1 MDDFAGGFDIVVI
14 PVDLNQA
21 CVGQYT
27 VHIIVETAVLGHNAV
42 FKISFRICGALNGRR
57 IHHFALII
65 EDVAAFRHQIIGFG
79 DPIAAAMDDFAGCT
93 HIVEV
98 AVNLDQAC
106 IVQFSVYI
114 VVEAVVFG
122 HNAVFHFRL
131 RLCGVGCGR
140 IHHFAVFIES
150 IASLGQKAI
159 GLGDPVAAVIDHLA
173 GAAHIVIVAV
183 DLDQPRVGQYAVH
196 IVIQAAVL
204 GHDAV
209 LHFRF
214 GIRGRFG
221 IRLRCGR
228 IHHFAVLAE
237 AVHPLGEEIIGLG
250 DPIAAAMDKF
260 AAAADIVVV
269 PVNLNQ
275 ARIGQHAVHIV
286 VEAVVLGNNAVFHFR
301 FGICRI
307 GVDRIRI
314 GHGRIGHSALIIK
327 GIASFRHKAVGLA
340 DPVAAALDRSVHNL
354 IVVIGEVIVVT
365 VDQYQTG
372 IGNNNTVFNQVG
384 VSGPVIQAGL
394 ILLPDTV
401 FIKRIEYIYAFNI
414 ECIQTRSCI
423 LAGAEVIFL
432 AVNGHPLLGH
442 PLAGPH
448 IFDSFFIADKITAGQ
463 NLVRED
469 VMIPAD
475 GLLAVNGVSGNR
487 IKIVIHGFAGTIVDG
502 TPAGF
507 QRAVD
512 RVICIA
518 VQFEK
523 SGYLTLGNSVIAE
536 IVVIAVFFILITRNL
551 VNAGHRCV
559 INEVVEI
566 ISGLSPALPI
576 GLVQR
581 KAVLKGGIGGAEV
594 GALFVGIVGV
604 DEGDQ
609 TIGLLNAGIA
619 GYGIQC
625 VGTEINVVAHLAGV
639 GYRQTAVLIPLGIGL
654 RSGLDSAENA
664 NGVSCRRVNG
674 LGLVDPVA
682 DQRQRM
688 ALVVKFR
695 GRHGEILIHQ
705 DNF

>member
-1 MDDFAGGFDIVVI
+1 MDYLAVAAYIVVI
-14 PVDLNQA
+14 AVKQNQA
-21 CVGQYT
+21 RVDQIA
-27 VHIIVETAVLGHNAV
+27 VFIVIQAAVFGDDAVL
-42 FKISFRICGALNGRR
+42 
-57 IHHFALII
+57 
-65 EDVAAFRHQIIGFG
+65 
-79 DPIAAAMDDFAGCT
+79 
-93 HIVEV
+93 
-98 AVNLDQAC
+98 
-106 IVQFSVYI
+106 
-114 VVEAVVFG
+114 
-122 HNAVFHFRL
+122 HFRL
-131 RLCGVGCGR
+131 RLCGVGVRLCYR
-140 IHHFAVFIES
+140 RVH
-150 IASLGQKAI
+150 
-159 GLGDPVAAVIDHLA
+159 HLA
-173 GAAHIVIVAV
+173 
-183 DLDQPRVGQYAVH
+183 
-196 IVIQAAVL
+196 VL
-204 GHDAV
+204 
-209 LHFRF
+209 
-214 GIRGRFG
+214 
-221 IRLRCGR
+221 
-228 IHHFAVLAE
+228 
-237 AVHPLGEEIIGLG
+237 
-250 DPIAAAMDKF
+250 
-260 AAAADIVVV
+260 
-269 PVNLNQ
+269 
-275 ARIGQHAVHIV
+275 
-286 VEAVVLGNNAVFHFR
+286 
-301 FGICRI
+301 
-307 GVDRIRI
+307 
-314 GHGRIGHSALIIK
+314 IK
-327 GIASFRHKAVGLA
+327 GVVAFRHKAVGLA
-340 DPVAAALDRSVHNL
+340 DPVGAALDRYVQQVV
-354 IVVIGEVIVVT
+354 VVIGKVVIISVDYDQARIVHYDAVFDQVSIFLVVIEAGT
-365 VDQYQTG
+365 V
-372 IGNNNTVFNQVG
+372 
-384 VSGPVIQAGL
+384 
-394 ILLPDTV
+394 LLPNAV
-401 FIKRIEYIYAFNI
+401 FIKGIEHVLALNVEGIRAR
-414 ECIQTRSCI
+414 CRI

-432 AVNGHPLLGH
+432 AVNSHPLLGY

-448 IFDSFFIADKITAGQ
+448 IFDSFFILDKITAGQ

-654 RSGLDSAENA
+654 RGGLDSAENA
-664 NGVSCRRVNG
+664 DGVGRRRVNG